1 MWPIVQV
8 GSECGDDDCT
18 FIALDSLAMVRVV
31 QMCNGMESDE
41 RGGEGRRSGL
51 QLVSMIPAM
60 GEQDAGS

>member
-1 MWPIVQV
+1 
-8 GSECGDDDCT
+8 
-18 FIALDSLAMVRVV
+18 
-31 QMCNGMESDE
+31 MESDE